1 MNFLKGSLFRR
12 NTELEEPEPMEES
25 GGGILAVWGSPG
37 CGKTVTAVKIA
48 KHLAA
53 QKKNTVLLLCDMTAP
68 MMPCICPPSELEVDK
83 SLGSIFAAQHIST
96 NLIKH
101 NLTTLKRLPH
111 LTMLGLRKKENEYT
125 YAPCTKQQAEELIRR
140 LREIVPYLQEN
151 RIAVDGMTASELVDA
166 LYTEMAEY
174 GFLTKYIF
182 ADGIEEID
190 INSWRDIEIQYSDG
204 HTAKLEEHF
213 DSPEHAAN
221 VIRRMLQN
229 SGKVLD
235 NASPIITSRL
245 AKNIRISVIKTPVLD
260 EDAGVAASIRIV
272 NPRNLSK
279 ADFVQSGTA
288 TEEML
293 DFLSACLR
301 YGVSICVAGATSSG
315 KTTVAGWLLSTI
327 PDRKRI
333 FTIEDGS
340 RELQLIRERDGMVTN
355 SVVHTQTRDSE
366 NERQRIDQIALLD
379 IALRFNPDI
388 ICVGEMR
395 GPEANAAQEAARVG
409 IAVLTT
415 IHSNSSEGTY
425 RRMVS
430 LCKRAVD
437 TPDDTLMGYVTEAYP
452 IVVYCRQLENKQRRI
467 TNISECEILPD
478 GSRRL
483 HKLYEYHITDN
494 HLEDNRFIIEGE
506 HRKCEEISESLR
518 RRFIENGMPLGELA
532 QFVQGKEED
541 E

>member
-1 MNFLKGSLFRR
+1 MLGDRRSNSLFTDRAS
-12 NTELEEPEPMEES
+12 TTAPGAKPEQAEVHNISFEES
-25 GGGILAVWGSPG
+25 TGRA
-37 CGKTVTAVKIA
+37 
-48 KHLAA
+48 
-53 QKKNTVLLLCDMTAP
+53 
-68 MMPCICPPSELEVDK
+68 
-83 SLGSIFAAQHIST
+83 IFAESKVAPKASDVFFAPKEKGMPFNEVLEQVQSFLSGNYAGLIIDDSEDAKAQM
-96 NLIKH
+96 
-101 NLTTLKRLPH
+101 KR
-111 LTMLGLRKKENEYT
+111 RI
-125 YAPCTKQQAEELIRR
+125 ARFI
-140 LREIVPYLQEN
+140 QEK
-151 RIAVDGMTASELVDA
+151 RMAVDGMTQDELVDA

-190 INSWRDIEIQYSDG
+190 VNSWRDIEIQYSDG
-204 HTAKLEEHF
+204 RTVKLDEHF

-221 VIRRMLQN
+221 VVRRMLQN

-245 AKNIRISVIKTPVLD
+245 ARNIRVSVIKTPVLD

-272 NPRNLSK
+272 NPRNLTK
-279 ADFVQSGTA
+279 EDFVKSGTA
-288 TEEML
+288 TDEML

-340 RELQLIRERDGMVTN
+340 RELQLVRERNGKVVN

-452 IVVYCRQLENKQRRI
+452 IVVYCRQLENKERRI

-478 GSRRL
+478 GTRKL
-483 HKLYEYHITDN
+483 HKLYEYEITEN
-494 HLEDNRFIIEGE
+494 RLEGDRFIIEGQ
-506 HRKCEEISESLR
+506 HRKCEEMSGSLQ
-518 RRFIENGMPLGELA
+518 RRFIENGMPRGELEA
-532 QFVQGKEED
+532 FLQRKEVTA
-541 E
+541 